1 MVLVLWSDTGEEGC
15 EKSKV
20 LSEGSSQTSEE
31 ERQVKFSGKYNVSDE
46 GKLLQVGG
54 ERSVDMD

>member
-1 MVLVLWSDTGEEGC
+1 MLWSDTGEEGC

-31 ERQVKFSGKYNVSDE
+31 EGQVKFSGGYDVSDE
-46 GKLLQVGG
+46 GKLFRG
-54 ERSVDMD
+54 EGECSVDMD

>member
-31 ERQVKFSGKYNVSDE
+31 EGQVKFSGGYDVSDE
-46 GKLLQVGG
+46 GKLFREG
-54 ERSVDMD
+54 R